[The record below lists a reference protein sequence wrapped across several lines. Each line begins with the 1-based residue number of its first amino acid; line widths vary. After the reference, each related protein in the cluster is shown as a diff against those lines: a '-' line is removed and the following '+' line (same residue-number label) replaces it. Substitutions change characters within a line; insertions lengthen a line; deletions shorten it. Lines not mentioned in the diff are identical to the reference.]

1 MIFNSVANISD
12 KSEKRFFNEKID
24 LFIRLIEVFCEKNN
38 IQNNENENLKI
49 EYVNELINIGVINNS
64 SEVDLLKKTLKN
76 KYKPFI
82 KAVKFSKNNQKDVH
96 DTIWRLYN
104 SERKKVQDYNSKNNP
119 FTLVDFFCGAGG
131 LSLGFREEG
140 FNIKLANDIEDVC
153 IETYVY
159 NHPEIPTSIIIQKD
173 IKEFIDDINEYIKQ
187 PIDIVVGGPPCQG
200 FSTANQ
206 QRIIDDP
213 RNELYKY
220 FIMMVERIAPKFVIM
235 ENVKGMLKVAD
246 QVVEDYAAITI
257 NKNDKKL
264 SYKVDYEILKSKDF
278 SVAQN
283 RERLIYIAIRTD
295 IAEESNITPK
305 DIFNQIHENNKNNK
319 IYVLNDALNDI
330 KPLESAREKNM
341 TNVDSE
347 IYGKKI
353 DININDNHDNDY
365 LNLINNN
372 RKIPYLFNHKTR
384 YINDNNYEIY
394 KLMDQGD
401 DSTNEKIK
409 DIMPY
414 SHRNHVFKDKY
425 FKLIANKPCRT
436 ITAHMKFDCHS
447 HIHPF
452 QIRSL
457 TPREAA
463 RVQSFPDDYLF
474 LGPYSK
480 TYMQIGNAVPPLMAR
495 GIAKVIKEYL

>member
-12 KSEKRFFNEKID
+12 KAEKRFFNEKID
-24 LFIRLIEVFCEKNN
+24 LFIKLIEVFCEKNK

-96 DTIWRLYN
+96 DTIWKLYN
-104 SERKKVQDYNSKNNP
+104 S
-119 FTLVDFFCGAGG
+119 
-131 LSLGFREEG
+131 
-140 FNIKLANDIEDVC
+140 
-153 IETYVY
+153 
-159 NHPEIPTSIIIQKD
+159 EIPTSIIIQKD
-173 IKEFIDDINEYIKQ
+173 IKEFIDDINEYIKKH
-187 PIDIVVGGPPCQG
+187 IDIVVGGPPCQG

-257 NKNDKKL
+257 NQNDKKL

-295 IAEESNITPK
+295 IAEKNNITPK

-319 IYVLNDALNDI
+319 IYVLNDALKDI

-353 DININDNHDNDY
+353 DININENHDNDY